1 MSADRGGEA
10 PVVLADRALGHAQGQ
25 RDLALAPALVERE
38 VQRLQYLSH
47 QDPLGG
53 HSPSPNRVRRE
64 SAAQVVPSPAYRVI
78 AVSRNT

>member
-1 MSADRGGEA
+1 
-10 PVVLADRALGHAQGQ
+10 
-25 RDLALAPALVERE
+25 